1 MSHKPPPA
9 RRPALA
15 RILDGFYFGLGAM
28 AGAVSIV
35 SLLLILQFTAE
46 ALGK

>member
-1 MSHKPPPA
+1 MSDKSPPI

-15 RILDGFYFGLGAM
+15 RILDGFFFGLGAT
-28 AGAVSIV
+28 AGAVSVV

>member
-9 RRPALA
+9 QPPALA
-15 RILDGFYFGLGAM
+15 RILDGFFFGLGAT
-28 AGAVSIV
+28 AGAVSVV
-35 SLLLILQFTAE
+35 SLILILQFTAE